1 MQDDTS
7 HSAAGTRLFIER
19 AIIVLVLGALLIGVF
34 QILKPF
40 FTSILFGGTL
50 AIAAWPLRAFMVRR
64 GLHPGVAAS
73 ILLIATLCVMV
84 VPVLGLI
91 PSLSR
96 QLGTAISFAQDVAA
110 NPPAAPAFLDRIPI
124 VGHDLVAAWERILGN
139 HDDIRELLSPYAQ
152 SVRSFVLDAA
162 KGLADSV
169 LQLVLS
175 LIVATM
181 FWTSGNTIDAVFRD
195 VLNRLG
201 GEPATR
207 SLDVAVGAIAGV
219 AYGVVGT
226 AIVQSIIM
234 AIGLALAG
242 IPGVALLSFLTL
254 LFVISQVGAILM
266 VLIWGGAAWWLFN
279 MDQTGWAI
287 FMVIWGMFVGTVD
300 NFIRPWLI
308 SFGVEMPLALLILGV
323 FGGFL
328 SFGFLGLFI
337 GPSLLA
343 VVFTLLDYW
352 RTQSRA

>member
-1 MQDDTS
+1 MQDDIQL
-7 HSAAGTRLFIER
+7 SATGTRLFIER

-50 AIAAWPLRAFMVRR
+50 AIAAWPLRAVMVRHGIHR
-64 GLHPGVAAS
+64 GVAAS
-73 ILLIATLCVMV
+73 ILLIVTLCLMV

-96 QLGTAISFAQDVAA
+96 QLGAAVSFAQNFAA
-110 NPPAAPAFLDRIPI
+110 APPASPAFLDRIPI
-124 VGHDLVAAWERILGN
+124 VGQDLAAAWDRTLGT
-139 HDDIRELLSPYAQ
+139 HGDMRELLAPYAQ
-152 SVRSFVLDAA
+152 SLRSFVLDAA

-175 LIVATM
+175 LILATM
-181 FWTSGNTIDAVFRD
+181 FWTSGDTLDTAARD
-195 VLNRLG
+195 ILRRLG

-207 SLDVAVGAIAGV
+207 SLDVAIGAIAGV

-226 AIVQSIIM
+226 AIIQSIIM
-234 AIGLALAG
+234 AIGLAIAG

-287 FMVIWGMFVGTVD
+287 FMIIWGIFVGTID

-308 SFGVEMPLALLILGV
+308 SFGVEMPLALVILGV

-343 VVFTLLDYW
+343 VLFTLLNYW
-352 RTQSRA
+352 RSQSRA